1 VVKDGKAEIHKLRVT
16 RDFSTW
22 VEAGAG
28 VRSGERAILN
38 SPVTLR
44 QLPCLEP
51 NAAFIA
57 CQAVSDAPGQLEM
70 RYGR

>member
-22 VEAGAG
+22 VEADAG

-38 SPVTLR
+38 PPVTLR
-44 QLPCLEP
+44 H
-51 NAAFIA
+51 
-57 CQAVSDAPGQLEM
+57 PGQLEM